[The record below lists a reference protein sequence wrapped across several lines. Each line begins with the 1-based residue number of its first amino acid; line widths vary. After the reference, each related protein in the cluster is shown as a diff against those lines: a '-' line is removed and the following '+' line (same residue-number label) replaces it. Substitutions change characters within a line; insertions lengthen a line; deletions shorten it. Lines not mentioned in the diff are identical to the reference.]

1 MANQSVSDVRSEEE
15 LAKALRPVLG
25 AKQSGLEDILA
36 GLVAKACVNVM
47 PLPPKKPS
55 INVDN
60 VRVAKII
67 GGSIADSQVV
77 KGLVVQRDAVGSVK
91 SVSNAKIAVF
101 GCPVEASS
109 TETKGTVV
117 IKNAEELKTYN
128 KGEEQMIEEAIK
140 GVADAG
146 CNVIVSG
153 GSISEMAMHFIE
165 KYNLLALKIIS
176 KFELR
181 RLCRAIGATA
191 CARLGP
197 PMPEEIGQAA
207 SVSVQEIAGTRVT
220 VFQQVESEDT
230 GLSTIVL
237 RGSTMSILD
246 DLERAVDD
254 GVNVAKALCKDTRLV
269 PGAGATEIALSLALQ
284 KFGDAT
290 PGLEQYAI
298 NKFAQALEVVPRTLS
313 ENSGQNA
320 TDTLSALYS
329 AHSSGKSAVGVCME
343 EGTATI
349 DAAEAG
355 IYDSFRVKDSA
366 FRLAT
371 DAAITVMRVDQ

>member
-1 MANQSVSDVRSEEE
+1 MRGPVAHGKWLRFIEPVELLSTQHVQGVHPSEIVSGYKKATQKCLELLEGMLSHGFGFRWSQSHCTFLRLGMANQSVSDVRSEEE

-197 PMPEEIGQAA
+197 PMPEEIGC
-207 SVSVQEIAGTRVT
+207 
-220 VFQQVESEDT
+220 
-230 GLSTIVL
+230 VL
-237 RGSTMSILD
+237 PPSCIPS
-246 DLERAVDD
+246 
-254 GVNVAKALCKDTRLV
+254 
-269 PGAGATEIALSLALQ
+269 SL
-284 KFGDAT
+284 
-290 PGLEQYAI
+290 
-298 NKFAQALEVVPRTLS
+298 
-313 ENSGQNA
+313 
-320 TDTLSALYS
+320 
-329 AHSSGKSAVGVCME
+329 
-343 EGTATI
+343 
-349 DAAEAG
+349 
-355 IYDSFRVKDSA
+355 
-366 FRLAT
+366 
-371 DAAITVMRVDQ
+371 